1 MLDSI
6 MKMLRKSPFRC
17 RGCSRRFYR
26 QDNSE
31 PQSGVDEGEET

>member
-1 MLDSI
+1 MLDNI

-26 QDNSE
+26 YDDTK
-31 PQSGVDEGEET
+31 PQSGADEEKEA